1 MDDQTIE
8 NGCLK
13 IIPYSHKLGE
23 LKHVDIIGPNLGHKR
38 RVNLNDMNKAYKKFG
53 LKNVLFKK
61 GDALIFNHLLI
72 HGSTNNISP
81 ISRKAIVL
89 QLRDKSIK
97 KIWAFLIKKQNIEK
111 FVEKF

>member
-1 MDDQTIE
+1 M
-8 NGCLK
+8 
-13 IIPYSHKLGE
+13 
-23 LKHVDIIGPNLGHKR
+23 
-38 RVNLNDMNKAYKKFG
+38 F
-53 LKNVLFKK
+53 FKK

-97 KIWAFLIKKQNIEK
+97 KYGHF
-111 FVEKF
+111 